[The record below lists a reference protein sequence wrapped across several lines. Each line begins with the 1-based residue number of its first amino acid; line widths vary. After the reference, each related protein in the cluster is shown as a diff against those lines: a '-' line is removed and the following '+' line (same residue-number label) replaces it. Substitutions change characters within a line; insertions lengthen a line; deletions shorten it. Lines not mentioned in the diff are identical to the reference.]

1 MKVANQVFEGF
12 ELHHEIAMDA
22 RGEVVEGTYPA
33 FGKDVIVVDAHLED
47 KTVQDVVDLP
57 AAFAVERLV
66 GDKSYGLLLQGPVN
80 AVAEAGDDGSMAGLA
95 EK

>member
-47 KTVQDVVDLP
+47 KTVQDVDLP
-57 AAFAVERLV
+57 AAFAVEGLV

>member
-1 MKVANQVFEGF
+1 M
-12 ELHHEIAMDA
+12 
-22 RGEVVEGTYPA
+22 
-33 FGKDVIVVDAHLED
+33 
-47 KTVQDVVDLP
+47 QDVVDLP